1 MKKKL
6 VSMIL
11 SVAMVAAMI
20 TGCGGSDAAEV
31 AEEVVEEAA
40 PVVEEAAEEAVEEVA
55 EEATEEVAEAAE
67 GVDDETWTT
76 LQDTYA
82 SLTEIYDVVS
92 EQYLND
98 DSIAQDDDVEGYLS
112 AAKECLDQMAEIE
125 RDSLT
130 NEDALELATTMED
143 LATSMSDVYDAITE

>member
-1 MKKKL
+1 
-6 VSMIL
+6 MIL

-31 AEEVVEEAA
+31 AEEVAEEAA

-55 EEATEEVAEAAE
+55 EVAE

-98 DSIAQDDDVEGYLS
+98 DSIAQDDDLEGYLN
-112 AAKECLDQMAEIE
+112 AAKECLDEMAEIE

-130 NEDALELATTMED
+130 NEDALTLATTMED
-143 LATSMSDVYDAITE
+143 LATSMSDVYDAMTE